1 MASPIQRDLTRGS
14 VTKQLV
20 RCALPPVTMSLI
32 VGAVCAGL
40 LPGSARLLLI
50 LLKAPALAEAI
61 LFNHLWG
68 IHGVFIACA
77 IAPASSVPIGW
88 FYRRRG
94 YWKKSLTGRAS
105 KA

>member
-1 MASPIQRDLTRGS
+1 MASSIEQDLTQGS

-88 FYRRRG
+88 FYCRRG